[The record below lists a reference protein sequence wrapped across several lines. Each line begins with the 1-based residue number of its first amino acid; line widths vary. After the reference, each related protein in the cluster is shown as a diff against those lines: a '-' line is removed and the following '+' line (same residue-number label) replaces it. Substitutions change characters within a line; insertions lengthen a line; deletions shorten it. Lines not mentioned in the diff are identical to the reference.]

1 MNPRTLF
8 RSVAVAEVV
17 TWAFLLLGMFL
28 KYVTRTTEALV
39 PPAGAVHGFVFL
51 CFVVTTVFV
60 WINQRW
66 SASTGVLG
74 LASAVIPFATIPFER
89 RIERRGQLSD
99 TWRLGP
105 GAEAPATVPEK
116 LQAWVLRSPL
126 VALLI
131 AVVGVGVVFSV
142 LLMLGPPGSWGGEGS

>member
-8 RSVAVAEVV
+8 RTVAVAEAV

-28 KYVTRTTEALV
+28 KYVTRTTEAVV

-51 CFVVTTVFV
+51 CFVATTVFI

-66 SASTGVLG
+66 SVVTGLLG
-74 LASAVIPFATIPFER
+74 LASAVVPFATIPYER
-89 RIERRGQLSD
+89 WIESRGQLAG
-99 TWRLGP
+99 TWRLAP
-105 GAEAPATVPEK
+105 GAEAPRTPVER

-126 VALLI
+126 VALAV
-131 AVVGVGVVFSV
+131 AVVGISVVFSV
-142 LLMLGPPGSWGGEGS
+142 LLLVGPPGSSS

>member
-8 RSVAVAEVV
+8 RTVAVAEAV
-17 TWAFLLLGMFL
+17 TWAFLLLGMFF

-66 SASTGVLG
+66 SVATGLLG
-74 LASAVIPFATIPFER
+74 LASAVLPFATVPYER
-89 RIERRGQLSD
+89 WLERHGRLARA
-99 TWRLGP
+99 WRLAP
-105 GAEAPATVPEK
+105 GAEAPRNPLK
-116 LQAWVLRSPL
+116 NLQAWVLRSPL
-126 VALLI
+126 AALLVAI
-131 AVVGVGVVFSV
+131 AGISVVFTV
-142 LLMLGPPGSWGGEGS
+142 LLIVGPPGSSS

>member
-8 RSVAVAEVV
+8 RTVAVAEAV

-51 CFVVTTVFV
+51 CFVAVTVFI

-66 SASTGVLG
+66 SVLTGLLG
-74 LASAVIPFATIPFER
+74 LASAIIPFATVPYER
-89 RIERRGQLSD
+89 WIERRGQLSGS
-99 TWRLGP
+99 WRLAP
-105 GAEAPATVPEK
+105 GAASPSTPLER
-116 LQAWVLRSPL
+116 LQAWVLRAPL
-126 VALLI
+126 VALLV
-131 AVVGVGVVFSV
+131 ALVGISVVFTV
-142 LLMLGPPGSWGGEGS
+142 LLLVGPPGSQG

>member
-8 RSVAVAEVV
+8 RTVAVAEAV
-17 TWAFLLLGMFL
+17 TWAFLLLGMFF

-51 CFVVTTVFV
+51 CFVVATLFI

-66 SASTGVLG
+66 SIATGLLG
-74 LASAVIPFATIPFER
+74 LASAIVPFATVPFER
-89 RIERRGQLSD
+89 WIERRGRL
-99 TWRLGP
+99 TGGWRLAP
-105 GAEAPATVPEK
+105 GAEAPRNSVET

-126 VALLI
+126 VALLVAI
-131 AVVGVGVVFSV
+131 VGISVVFSV
-142 LLMLGPPGSWGGEGS
+142 LLLVGPPGSAS

>member
-8 RSVAVAEVV
+8 RTVAVAEAV
-17 TWAFLLLGMFL
+17 TWAFLLAGMFL

-51 CFVVTTVFV
+51 CFVATTAFV

-66 SASTGVLG
+66 SVVTGILG
-74 LASAVIPFATIPFER
+74 LASAIVPFATVPYER
-89 RIERRGQLSD
+89 WIERRGQL
-99 TWRLGP
+99 TGAWRLAP
-105 GAEAPATVPEK
+105 GAESPRNPLEQ

-126 VALLI
+126 VALLVAI
-131 AVVGVGVVFSV
+131 AGISVVFTV
-142 LLMLGPPGSWGGEGS
+142 LLIVGPPGSRS

>member
-8 RSVAVAEVV
+8 RIVAVAEAV

-51 CFVVTTVFV
+51 CFVAATLFI

-66 SASTGVLG
+66 SVTTGVLG
-74 LASAVIPFATIPFER
+74 LASAIIPFATVPFER
-89 RIERRGQLSD
+89 WIERRGWLAG
-99 TWRLGP
+99 TWRLAP
-105 GAEAPATVPEK
+105 GAEAPRNPAEHV
-116 LQAWVLRSPL
+116 QAWVLRSPL
-126 VALLI
+126 VALVV
-131 AVVGVGVVFSV
+131 AVVGISVIFSV
-142 LLMLGPPGSWGGEGS
+142 LLLVGPPVSAS

>member
-8 RSVAVAEVV
+8 RTVAVAEAV
-17 TWAFLLLGMFL
+17 TWAFLLLGMFF
-28 KYVTRTTEALV
+28 KYGTRTSEALV

-66 SASTGVLG
+66 SVATGLLG
-74 LASAVIPFATIPFER
+74 LASAVVPFATVPYEWWL
-89 RIERRGQLSD
+89 ERRGQLARA
-99 TWRLGP
+99 WRLAP
-105 GAEAPATVPEK
+105 GAEAPRSPLEN

-126 VALLI
+126 AALLVAI
-131 AVVGVGVVFSV
+131 AGISVVFTV
-142 LLMLGPPGSWGGEGS
+142 LLIVGPPGSSS

>member
-8 RSVAVAEVV
+8 RAVAVAEVV

-39 PPAGAVHGFVFL
+39 PPAGSVHGFVFL

-60 WINQRW
+60 WVNQGW
-66 SASTGVLG
+66 STRTGLLG

-89 RIERRGQLSD
+89 WIERRGQLSGS
-99 TWRLGP
+99 WRFAP
-105 GAEAPATVPEK
+105 GAVTPTSFPEK
-116 LQAWVLRSPL
+116 VQAWVLRRPL
-126 VALLI
+126 VALLV
-131 AVVGVGVVFSV
+131 AVVGIGVVFSV
-142 LLMLGPPGSWGGEGS
+142 LLLLGPPGSWGGEGS

>member
-8 RSVAVAEVV
+8 RTVAVAEAV
-17 TWAFLLLGMFL
+17 TWAFLLLGMFF

-66 SASTGVLG
+66 SVATGLLG
-74 LASAVIPFATIPFER
+74 LASAVLPFATVPYER
-89 RIERRGQLSD
+89 WLERHGRLARA
-99 TWRLGP
+99 WRLAP
-105 GAEAPATVPEK
+105 GEEAPQNPLEN

-126 VALLI
+126 AALLVAI
-131 AVVGVGVVFSV
+131 AGISVVFTV
-142 LLMLGPPGSWGGEGS
+142 LLIVGPPGSSS

>member
-8 RSVAVAEVV
+8 RTVAVAEAV

-28 KYVTRTTEALV
+28 KYVTRSTEALV

-51 CFVVTTVFV
+51 CFVATAVFV

-66 SASTGVLG
+66 SVVTGLLG
-74 LASAVIPFATIPFER
+74 LASAVIPFATVPYER
-89 RIERRGQLSD
+89 WIERRGQLAGS
-99 TWRLGP
+99 WRLAP
-105 GAEAPATVPEK
+105 GAETPRTTLEH

-126 VALLI
+126 VALLVAI
-131 AVVGVGVVFSV
+131 VGISVVFTV
-142 LLMLGPPGSWGGEGS
+142 LLIVGPPGSSS